1 MNRRNF
7 ITRSTTALALLT
19 MAATF
24 PLTACAFSVTGMLS
38 TIISA
43 LTGVLNYVA
52 ADATWLPAV
61 QQVLAKL
68 QTELAAW
75 QSGTGVIA
83 TLEQVLNDALPILAL
98 IPLTAVYAPLIG
110 LVVAGIE
117 SIINHFGTA
126 SAKRAMYAANNP
138 YQGMV
143 KLKEPHFGQSW
154 QGAFK
159 SQFDDTAKGLGLTKA
174 VI

>member
-1 MNRRNF
+1 M
-7 ITRSTTALALLT
+7 ITRRQFSFG
-19 MAATF
+19 AAIVAAAPSVLITG
-24 PLTACAFSVTGMLS
+24 CAFSVTGMLS

-52 ADATWLPAV
+52 ANSSWLPQV

-68 QTELAAW
+68 QAELAAW
-75 QSGTGVIA
+75 QAGKGVVA

-98 IPLTAVYAPLIG
+98 IPLTAAYAPLIG
-110 LVVAGIE
+110 LIVAGVE
-117 SIINHFGTA
+117 SIINYFGTA
-126 SAKRAMYAANNP
+126 SAKQAMYAQNNP

-143 KLKEPHFGQSW
+143 KLNTPHFAQTW

-159 SQFDDTAKGLGLTKA
+159 SQFDETAKGLGLTKA
-174 VI
+174 VIA